1 MDLEERGTERI
12 MQRGVGSV
20 AQRRATPAA
29 ARFARLSSAH
39 CVRGATLRQNVGSLV
54 ASRNQRNLASVVV
67 EAKKGDSVKKRQRQ
81 AEKKRLYNR
90 GKKSA
95 CKTRIKKVL
104 SSVEEMRETTMPK
117 TEADLK
123 PVDELIALAYKEI
136 DRAVSKNI
144 MHKNTGARR
153 KARVAKA
160 RRELA
165 ITAGIYTP

>member
-1 MDLEERGTERI
+1 MLD
-12 MQRGVGSV
+12 
-20 AQRRATPAA
+20 
-29 ARFARLSSAH
+29 
-39 CVRGATLRQNVGSLV
+39 
-54 ASRNQRNLASVVV
+54 
-67 EAKKGDSVKKRQRQ
+67 
-81 AEKKRLYNR
+81 
-90 GKKSA
+90 
-95 CKTRIKKVL
+95 
-104 SSVEEMRETTMPK
+104 EEMRETSMPK